1 MRRRLAILITA
12 ALPGAAL
19 AQIDPSIP
27 AGNPLDPGAAAQAQ
41 ADQAQAAQRQ
51 RTLDAA
57 RRAALIRAFD
67 PPVTASAELD
77 EGRTVNRLQTLGQP
91 IGGVAAPARP
101 GSSPYF
107 QYYRIRTPWER

>member
-1 MRRRLAILITA
+1 MAMIAA

-27 AGNPLDPGAAAQAQ
+27 AGNPLDAGAAAQAQ

-67 PPVTASAELD
+67 PPVTASADMD
-77 EGRTVNRLQTLGQP
+77 EGRIFNRAQSFGQP
-91 IGGVAAPARP
+91 IGASAGPARP